1 MDAKREQALVG
12 LFVVVAV
19 GLLLAT
25 VFALSGAFT
34 HATNIYRA
42 YFKYA
47 GGLEPGKGVRYAGGL
62 KIGRVENVRVDPN
75 DASRMEVTFSVA
87 EGTPIKKD
95 TTVKIAA
102 LSALGENYVELKPGK
117 KDSPDAKP
125 GDALPSVEFFSLSD
139 LGDTLSDLK
148 PKVTSLLDEMNG
160 RIVELRETIA
170 RVNDLINERNRAN
183 VAGSLTNL
191 NSMLEENR
199 PKVKSTLSNL
209 DATSAKMPA
218 LVDDFKKTVADAD
231 KALKNI
237 DDILGENRKDV
248 RESIQ
253 KLHETL
259 NSASSLVSQLDRTM
273 GYNAENIDELL
284 ENMRM
289 TTENLRQ
296 FTDTIKVRPYT
307 LIRSSNPPDRKP
319 GAPPPKP

>member
-12 LFVVVAV
+12 LFVVVAA

-34 HATNIYRA
+34 RSTNTYRT

-47 GGLEPGKGVRYAGGL
+47 GGLEPGKAVRYAGGL
-62 KIGRVENVRVDPN
+62 KIGRVESVRVDPN
-75 DASRMEVTFSVA
+75 DASRIEVTFSVA
-87 EGTPIKKD
+87 EGTPVKKD

-102 LSALGENYVELKPGK
+102 LSPLADNYLELKPGK
-117 KDSPDAKP
+117 KDAPEAKP
-125 GDALPSVEFFSLSD
+125 GDALPSVELFSFND

-148 PKVTSLLDEMNG
+148 PKVSSLLDEMNG

-170 RVNDLINERNRAN
+170 RVNDLINERNRDN
-183 VAGSLTNL
+183 VAASLSNVRG
-191 NSMLEENR
+191 MLEENR
-199 PKVKSTLSNL
+199 PKVKSTMSNL

-218 LVDDFKKTVADAD
+218 LVDDFKKTVAGAD

-259 NSASSLVSQLDRTM
+259 NSASSLVNQLDHTM

-289 TTENLRQ
+289 TTENLKQ
-296 FTDTIKVRPYT
+296 FTDTIKARPYT
-307 LIRSSNPPDRKP
+307 LIRSSGPPDRKP
-319 GAPPPKP
+319 GAPPKK

>member
-12 LFVVVAV
+12 LFVVVAA

-34 HATNIYRA
+34 RATNTYRT

-47 GGLEPGKGVRYAGGL
+47 GGLEPGKAVRYAGGL
-62 KIGRVENVRVDPN
+62 KIGRVETVRVDPN
-75 DASRMEVTFSVA
+75 DTSRIEVTFSVA
-87 EGTPIKKD
+87 EGTPVKKD
-95 TTVKIAA
+95 TTVKISA
-102 LSALGENYVELKPGK
+102 LSPLADNYLELKPGK
-117 KDSPDAKP
+117 KDAPEAKP
-125 GDALPSVEFFSLSD
+125 GDALPSVELFSFND

-148 PKVTSLLDEMNG
+148 PKVSALLDEMNG

-170 RVNDLINERNRAN
+170 RVNDLINERNRGN
-183 VAGSLTNL
+183 VAASLSNVRG
-191 NSMLEENR
+191 MLEENR

-237 DDILGENRKDV
+237 DDMLGENRKDV

-259 NSASSLVSQLDRTM
+259 NSASSLVNQLDHTM

-289 TTENLRQ
+289 TTENLKQ
-296 FTDTIKVRPYT
+296 FTDAIKVRPYT

-319 GAPPPKP
+319 GAPPKK

>member
-1 MDAKREQALVG
+1 MEAKREQALVG
-12 LFVVVAV
+12 LFVVVAA

-34 HATNIYRA
+34 GATITFRT

-47 GGLEPGKGVRYAGGL
+47 GGLEPGKAVRYAGGL
-62 KIGRVENVRVDPN
+62 KIGRVESVRVDPN
-75 DASRMEVTFSVA
+75 DPSRMEVTFSVA
-87 EGTPIKKD
+87 EGTPVKKD
-95 TTVKIAA
+95 TLVKISA
-102 LSALGENYVELKPGK
+102 LSPLADNYLELKPGK
-117 KDSPDAKP
+117 KESPDAKP
-125 GDALPSVEFFSLSD
+125 GDALPSVELFSFND

-148 PKVTSLLDEMNG
+148 PKVSSLLDEMNG

-170 RVNDLINERNRAN
+170 RVNDLINERNRGN
-183 VAGSLTNL
+183 VAASLSNVRG
-191 NSMLEENR
+191 MLEENR

-218 LVDDFKKTVADAD
+218 LVGDFKKTVADAD

-237 DDILGENRKDV
+237 DDMLGENRKDV

-259 NSASSLVSQLDRTM
+259 NSASSLVNQLDHTM

-289 TTENLRQ
+289 TTENLKQ
-296 FTDTIKVRPYT
+296 FTDTIKARPYT
-307 LIRSSNPPDRKP
+307 LIRSSGPPDRKP
-319 GAPPPKP
+319 GAPPKK

>member
-12 LFVVVAV
+12 LFVVVAA

-34 HATNIYRA
+34 RATNTYRA

-87 EGTPIKKD
+87 EGTPVKKD

-102 LSALGENYVELKPGK
+102 LSALGENYLELKPGK
-117 KDSPDAKP
+117 KDAPDAKP

-148 PKVTSLLDEMNG
+148 PKVTALLDEMNG

-170 RVNDLINERNRAN
+170 RVNDLINERNREN
-183 VAGSLTNL
+183 VAASLSNVRG
-191 NSMLEENR
+191 MLEENR
-199 PKVKSTLSNL
+199 PKVKNTLSNL

-237 DDILGENRKDV
+237 DDMLGENRKDV

-259 NSASSLVSQLDRTM
+259 NSASSLVNQLDHTM

-289 TTENLRQ
+289 TTENLKQ
-296 FTDTIKVRPYT
+296 FTDAIKVRPYT

-319 GAPPPKP
+319 GAPPKK

>member
-12 LFVVVAV
+12 LFVVVAA

-34 HATNIYRA
+34 RATTTYRA
-42 YFKYA
+42 YFKFA

-62 KIGRVENVRVDPN
+62 KIGRVENVRVDPD
-75 DASRMEVTFSVA
+75 DASRMEITFSVA

-102 LSALGENYVELKPGK
+102 LSALGENYLELKPGK
-117 KDSPDAKP
+117 KDAPDAKP

-148 PKVTSLLDEMNG
+148 PKVTALLDEMNG

-170 RVNDLINERNRAN
+170 RVNDLINERNRDN
-183 VAGSLTNL
+183 VAASLSNVRG
-191 NSMLEENR
+191 MLEENR

-237 DDILGENRKDV
+237 DDLLGENRKDV

-259 NSASSLVSQLDRTM
+259 NSASSLVSQLDHTM

-289 TTENLRQ
+289 TTENLKQ

-307 LIRSSNPPDRKP
+307 LIRSSSPPDRKP
-319 GAPPPKP
+319 GAPPPKQ